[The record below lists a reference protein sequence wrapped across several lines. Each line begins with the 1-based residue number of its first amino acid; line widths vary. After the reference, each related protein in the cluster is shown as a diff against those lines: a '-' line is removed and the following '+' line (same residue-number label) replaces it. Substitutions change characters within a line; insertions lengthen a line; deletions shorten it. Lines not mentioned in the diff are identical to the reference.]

1 MTSARKAKANRAN
14 AKASTGPR
22 TKQGKSR
29 AAKNALWHGL
39 SLSVL
44 ADPTRVTD
52 VENMARK
59 IAGQNPTSEIFE
71 VARRIAEA
79 QIDHQRVRQAELN
92 LLTRFLSDPEYRPD
106 KFFATSKKMI
116 SAIAGLLREQG
127 PMTQL
132 PPELEVAAMDIFRKP
147 EGSEKFALI
156 LSDCMKQLIA
166 MDRYERRAL
175 SRRKFAIRAFDDLR
189 RQAAA

>member
-29 AAKNALWHGL
+29 TAKNALWHGL

-44 ADPTRVTD
+44 ADPTCVTEI
-52 VENMARK
+52 ENMARK
-59 IAGQNPTSEIFE
+59 IAGQNPTSENFE
-71 VARRIAEA
+71 LARRIAEA
-79 QIDHQRVRQAELN
+79 QIDLQRVRQAQLN

-106 KFFATSKKMI
+106 KYFTTSKKLI

-127 PMTQL
+127 PMALL
-132 PPELEVAAMDIFRKP
+132 PPELGLAVTDILHKP

-156 LSDCMKQLIA
+156 LSDCMKRLIA

-175 SRRKFAIRAFDDLR
+175 SRRKFALRAFDDLR
-189 RQAAA
+189 RRAA

>member
-52 VENMARK
+52 VENMAHE
-59 IAGQNPTSEIFE
+59 IAGQNPTSEIFKL
-71 VARRIAEA
+71 ARRSAEA
-79 QIDHQRVRQAELN
+79 QIDVQRVRRARLN

-106 KFFATSKKMI
+106 KSFTASKKLI

-127 PMTQL
+127 PMAL
-132 PPELEVAAMDIFRKP
+132 VPPELEAAAMDILRKP

-156 LSDCMKQLIA
+156 LSDCMKQLTA

-175 SRRKFAIRAFDDLR
+175 SRRKFAIRALDALR
-189 RQAAA
+189 RQIAA

>member
-1 MTSARKAKANRAN
+1 MTSARKIKANRAN
-14 AKASTGPR
+14 AKVSTGPR

-29 AAKNALWHGL
+29 TAKNALWHGL

-52 VENMARK
+52 VENMAHE

-71 VARRIAEA
+71 LARRIAEA

-106 KFFATSKKMI
+106 KFFTTSKKLI

-127 PMTQL
+127 PMALL
-132 PPELEVAAMDIFRKP
+132 PPELELTAMEILRNP

-156 LSDCMKQLIA
+156 LSDCMKQLTA
-166 MDRYERRAL
+166 MDRYEQRAL

-189 RQAAA
+189 RRAA

>member
-29 AAKNALWHGL
+29 TAKNALWHGL

-44 ADPTRVTD
+44 ADPTCVTEI
-52 VENMARK
+52 ENMARK

-71 VARRIAEA
+71 LARRIAEA
-79 QIDHQRVRQAELN
+79 QIDLQRVRQAQLN

-106 KFFATSKKMI
+106 KYFTTSKKLI

-127 PMTQL
+127 PMALL
-132 PPELEVAAMDIFRKP
+132 PPELGLAVTDILHKP

-156 LSDCMKQLIA
+156 LSDCMKRLIA

-175 SRRKFAIRAFDDLR
+175 SRRKFALRAFDDLR
-189 RQAAA
+189 RRAA

>member
-22 TKQGKSR
+22 TKQGKSKT
-29 AAKNALWHGL
+29 AKNALWHGL

-44 ADPTRVTD
+44 ADPTCVTEI
-52 VENMARK
+52 ENMARK
-59 IAGQNPTSEIFE
+59 IAGQNPTLEIFE
-71 VARRIAEA
+71 RARRIAEA
-79 QIDHQRVRQAELN
+79 QIDLQRVRQARLN
-92 LLTRFLSDPEYRPD
+92 LLARFLSDPEYRPD
-106 KFFATSKKMI
+106 KFFTTSKKLI

-127 PMTQL
+127 PMALL
-132 PPELEVAAMDIFRKP
+132 PPELGLAVTDILHKP

-175 SRRKFAIRAFDDLR
+175 SRRKFALRAFDDLR
-189 RQAAA
+189 RRAA

>member
-52 VENMARK
+52 VENMAHE

-71 VARRIAEA
+71 LARRIAEA
-79 QIDHQRVRQAELN
+79 QIYHQRVRQAELN
-92 LLTRFLSDPEYRPD
+92 LLARFLSDPEYRPD
-106 KFFATSKKMI
+106 KFFTTSKKLI
-116 SAIAGLLREQG
+116 KAIAGLLREQG
-127 PMTQL
+127 PMALL
-132 PPELEVAAMDIFRKP
+132 PPELELTAMEILRNP

-156 LSDCMKQLIA
+156 LSDCMKQLTA
-166 MDRYERRAL
+166 MDRYEQRAL

-189 RQAAA
+189 RQVAA